1 MFDCVMPT
9 RNARN
14 GMLFTTQGIM
24 NVTNLKFATDFTP
37 IDPVLEGAASSF
49 YTRAY
54 VRHLFQ
60 CTEMLGP
67 QIASAHNLAF
77 YLWLVKEARKEI
89 IAGTFGPWKD
99 RMVKQLMTRL

>member
-14 GMLFTTQGIM
+14 GMLFTTQGII
-24 NVTNLKFATDFTP
+24 NITNKRWETDFGP
-37 IDPVLEGAASSF
+37 IDAELAGPASTF
-49 YTRAY
+49 YSRSY

-60 CTEMLGP
+60 CKELLGP

-77 YLWLVKEARKEI
+77 YLWLVREARKQI
-89 IAGTFGPWKD
+89 VAGTFGDWKT
-99 RMVKQLMTRL
+99 RMVKQVMTRL